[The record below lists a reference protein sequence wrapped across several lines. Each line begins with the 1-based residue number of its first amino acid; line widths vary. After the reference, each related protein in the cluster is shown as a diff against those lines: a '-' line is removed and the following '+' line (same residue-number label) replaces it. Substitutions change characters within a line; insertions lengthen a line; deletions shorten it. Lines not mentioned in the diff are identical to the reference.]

1 MAGLGRSRLGR
12 GMEGAEGMEAMIRG
26 AIPPGMSRERVIA
39 LVRAVETTNERLAL
53 YCLSQGIRR
62 RGNTWGMWRASR

>member
-1 MAGLGRSRLGR
+1 
-12 GMEGAEGMEAMIRG
+12 MIRG

-39 LVRAVETTNERLAL
+39 LVRTIETTNERLTL
-53 YCLSQGIRR
+53 YCLSQGIRK

>member
-1 MAGLGRSRLGR
+1 
-12 GMEGAEGMEAMIRG
+12 MEAMIRG